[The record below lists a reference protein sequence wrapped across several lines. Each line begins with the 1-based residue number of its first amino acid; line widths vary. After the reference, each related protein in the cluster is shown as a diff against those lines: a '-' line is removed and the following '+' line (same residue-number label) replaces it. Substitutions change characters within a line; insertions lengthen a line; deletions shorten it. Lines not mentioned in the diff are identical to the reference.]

1 MPEASNGGVAIHY
14 EVEGEGP
21 PIVLHTGAAGDLNM
35 WRRAGYVSGLAGFQ
49 LVLMDHRG
57 HGRSGRPSDLSEH
70 AIDRYI
76 DDVLAVA
83 DAAGLDRFSFL
94 GYSDGTAVG
103 LALAA
108 RHSDRVDAV
117 IGLGAAGT
125 PDEWSAERTWLAGAA
140 RADGMTRLVQGL
152 RSMESDLPD
161 WYERQMLDT
170 DPEMFAL
177 ELEGW
182 ADWDGGWSELGR
194 IRAPVLIVAGEL
206 EEGSEG
212 EAETHAK
219 EAVAGMPRGRAE
231 ILPGLGHVA
240 VFTRS
245 DLVLPIVRDFLR
257 EALGSQ
263 SVRRLGDR

>member
-1 MPEASNGGVAIHY
+1 MPEASNGEVAIHY
-14 EVEGEGP
+14 EVEGDGP

-35 WRRAGYVSGLAGFQ
+35 WRSAGYVEGLAGFQ

-57 HGRSGRPSDLSEH
+57 HGGSGRPTALSEH
-70 AIDRYI
+70 RIDRYVE
-76 DDVLAVA
+76 DVLAVA
-83 DAAGLDRFSFL
+83 DAVGLDRFSFL

-108 RHSDRVDAV
+108 RHPDRVDAV

-125 PDEWSAERTWLAGAA
+125 PEEWSNERTWLAGAA
-140 RADGMTRLVQGL
+140 RTGGMTRLVQGL

-161 WYERQMLDT
+161 WYERQMLET

-182 ADWDGGWSELGR
+182 ADWDGGWSEVGR

-206 EEGSEG
+206 EEGTEG
-212 EAETHAK
+212 EAEAHAK
-219 EAVAGMPRGRAE
+219 DAVTHMTRGRAE
-231 ILPGLGHVA
+231 ILPTLGHVA

-245 DLVLPIVRDFLR
+245 DLVLPIVRGFVR
-257 EALGSQ
+257 EAGIA
-263 SVRRLGDR
+263 